1 MDQFSDAYIDFEEY
15 IRQREPDGRRMGRI
29 WQTAIGL
36 QDVDGLEPSTYLL
49 QTAKRNIDGE
59 VSLSQVRDLVRDYYE
74 TAEGRQMAGERTEE
88 ADKVSVR
95 IAELLSED
103 AFTFSPVQLT
113 AIHRRLF
120 QDVFDHAG
128 KFRTYNIKKREWV
141 LDGRSVT
148 YTGHDLIRETL
159 EYDFDQEK
167 SFSYQGLEPRDVVAH
182 FARFISN
189 LWQVHPFGE
198 GNTRT
203 TAVFAIKYLRA
214 LGFRVNNELFAAHSW
229 YFRNALVRANYA
241 DIGEGIEEDC
251 SFLERFFR
259 NLLLGESVTLKNRY
273 LHLRAGEL
281 LDGSETENDSSETVN
296 AGDETI
302 NGSHETENAGN
313 ETENAGNETVNAN
326 RETENARNETVN
338 AANETVNA
346 DRETVNETVNT
357 DGETKDEEGLSLGQ
371 RILRE
376 VLLDPRITYD
386 RLAAR
391 LGVSRATVGRE
402 VALLRA
408 DGWLVRE
415 GSAKGGHWVVES
427 AAEID

>member
-1 MDQFSDAYIDFEEY
+1 MRYNTPMDQFSDAYIDFEEY
-15 IRQREPDGRRMGRI
+15 IRQSEPDGRRMGRI

-36 QDVDGLEPSTYLL
+36 QDVDGLVPSAYLL

-74 TAEGRQMAGERTEE
+74 TAEGRQMADERTEE

-103 AFTFSPVQLT
+103 AFTFSPVQLM

-120 QDVFDHAG
+120 QDVFDQAG

-141 LDGRSVT
+141 LDGQSVT

-167 SFSYQGLEPRDVVAH
+167 GFSYQGLEPRDVVAH
-182 FARFISN
+182 FARFVSN

-203 TAVFAIKYLRA
+203 TAVFAIKYLRT

-241 DIGEGIEEDC
+241 DIGEGIEEDY
-251 SFLERFFR
+251 SFLERFFQ
-259 NLLLGESVTLKNRY
+259 NLLLGENVALKNRY

-281 LDGSETENDSSETVN
+281 LGGDETERETVNSNGETVNDIDETVN
-296 AGDETI
+296 AVA
-302 NGSHETENAGN
+302 ETENA
-313 ETENAGNETVNAN
+313 TA
-326 RETENARNETVN
+326 ETVN
-338 AANETVNA
+338 AAAETVNFA
-346 DRETVNETVNT
+346 NEAERETETVS
-357 DGETKDEEGLSLGQ
+357 DETERETENGGVSNLGRRVLQEMSL
-371 RILRE
+371 E
-376 VLLDPRITYD
+376 PRITYD
-386 RLAAR
+386 QLAMR
-391 LGVSRATVGRE
+391 LGVSRATIGRE

-408 DGWLVRE
+408 TGRLVRE
-415 GSAKGGHWVVES
+415 GSAKGGRWLVAPAPSVEL
-427 AAEID
+427 